1 LRRENYWKAS
11 SKNLNKRSKFAQI
24 PSQFMNTVTNS
35 LLSIVVPLYN
45 EEDNVVLLTQKIRE
59 SLSGY
64 SYQIVYVDDFSTD
77 KTRKAIKGMDDPKVH
92 LIELKKNYGQSLAL
106 AAGIDYAEGEYIITM
121 DGDLQNDPS
130 DIPQMLGH
138 AVNDDYDV
146 VTGIRQKRKD
156 SPIKKIPSKIANFLV
171 RRVTQLNIKDNGCAL
186 KVFTKDIAKGLNLY
200 GEMHRFI
207 TLLAHLEGAQIKQ
220 VPVKH
225 HARHAGVSKYGLE
238 RVFKVVADM
247 MLLLFIRKYFQRP
260 IHLFGIF
267 GVLLIILGIF
277 INIYLLIVKLGF
289 GEDIGS
295 RPLLIFGMMFIL
307 GGIQLFTIGIV
318 MELLIRTYYESQQK
332 RPYRVKKIT
341 IGDGK
346 AA

>member
-1 LRRENYWKAS
+1 
-11 SKNLNKRSKFAQI
+11 
-24 PSQFMNTVTNS
+24 MNPITS
-35 LLSIVVPLYN
+35 ELLSIVVPLYN
-45 EEDNVVLLTQKIRE
+45 EEDNVVLLTEKINE
-59 SLSGY
+59 SLDGY
-64 SYQIVYVDDFSTD
+64 SYEIIYIDDFSTD
-77 KTRKAIKGMDDPKVH
+77 KTRNVVKEIADERVH
-92 LIELKKNYGQSLAL
+92 LIALKKNYGQSLAL
-106 AAGIDYAEGEYIITM
+106 AAGIDHASGEYIITL

-130 DIPQMLGH
+130 DIPEMLKYAFSGEF
-138 AVNDDYDV
+138 DV

-156 SPIKKIPSKIANFLV
+156 SLVKKIPSKIANFLV
-171 RRVTQLNIKDNGCAL
+171 RRVTKLDIKDNGCAL
-186 KVFTKDIAKGLNLY
+186 KVFTKDIAKDLNLY

-260 IHLFGIF
+260 IHLFGIL
-267 GVLLIILGIF
+267 GVLLIIIGVF

-289 GEDIGS
+289 GQDIGT
-295 RPLLIFGMMFIL
+295 RPLLIFGLMFIL
-307 GGIQLFTIGIV
+307 AGIQLFTIGIV

-332 RPYRVKKIT
+332 RPYRIKKIT
-341 IGDGK
+341 VGGVN
-346 AA
+346 A

>member
-1 LRRENYWKAS
+1 MTPITK
-11 SKNLNKRSKFAQI
+11 
-24 PSQFMNTVTNS
+24 S

-45 EEDNVVLLTQKIRE
+45 EADNVALLTQKIHE
-59 SLSGY
+59 SLVGY
-64 SYQIVYVDDFSTD
+64 NYQIIYVDDFSTD
-77 KTRKAIKGMDDPKVH
+77 DTKSIVNKLADDKIH
-92 LIELKKNYGQSLAL
+92 LIALKKNYGQSLAL

-130 DIPQMLGH
+130 DIPPQMLEYAHSGE
-138 AVNDDYDV
+138 YDL

-156 SPIKKIPSKIANFLV
+156 SLVKKIPSKIANFLV
-171 RRVTQLNIKDNGCAL
+171 RRVTQLDIKDNGCAL
-186 KVFTKDIAKGLNLY
+186 KVFSRTIAKDLNLY

-207 TLLAHLEGAQIKQ
+207 TLLAYLEGAQIKQ

-238 RVFKVVADM
+238 RVFKVIADM

-267 GVLLIILGIF
+267 GVLLIFLGIA
-277 INIYLLIVKLGF
+277 INAYLLVVKFGF
-289 GEDIGS
+289 GQDIGT

-318 MELLIRTYYESQQK
+318 MELLIRTYYESQKK
-332 RPYRVKKIT
+332 RPYRVKKVFV
-341 IGDGK
+341 GGK
-346 AA
+346 SS

>member
-1 LRRENYWKAS
+1 MK
-11 SKNLNKRSKFAQI
+11 I
-24 PSQFMNTVTNS
+24 ITNS

-45 EEDNVVLLTQKIRE
+45 EEDNAALLTKKIHE
-59 SLSGY
+59 SLEGY
-64 SYQIVYVDDFSTD
+64 NYQIIYIDDFSTD
-77 KTRKAIKGMDDPKVH
+77 RTRKVIKDLKDEKVH

-106 AAGIDYAEGEYIITM
+106 AAGIDYAKGEYIITM

-130 DIPQMLGH
+130 DIPHMLSYAIGGE
-138 AVNDDYDV
+138 YDV

-156 SPIKKIPSKIANFLV
+156 SLAKKIPSKIANFLV
-171 RRVTQLNIKDNGCAL
+171 RRVTKLDIKDNGCAL
-186 KVFTKDIAKGLNLY
+186 KVFTKDIAKDLNLY

-207 TLLAHLEGAQIKQ
+207 TLLAYLEGAQIKQ

-267 GVLLIILGIF
+267 GVLLIILGFF
-277 INIYLLIVKLGF
+277 INIYLLIVKLT
-289 GEDIGS
+289 GEDIGT

-307 GGIQLFTIGIV
+307 AGIQLFTIGIV
-318 MELLIRTYYESQQK
+318 MELLIRTYYESQSK
-332 RPYRVKKIT
+332 RPYRIKKIFV
-341 IGDGK
+341 GDK
-346 AA
+346 SA

>member
-1 LRRENYWKAS
+1 MS
-11 SKNLNKRSKFAQI
+11 
-24 PSQFMNTVTNS
+24 TVTDS

-45 EEDNVVLLTQKIRE
+45 EEDNVVLLTQKINE
-59 SLSGY
+59 SLEGY
-64 SYQIVYVDDFSTD
+64 NYQIVYVDDFSTD
-77 KTRKAIKGMDDPKVH
+77 KTRIKVKEMDDKKVH

-130 DIPQMLGH
+130 DIPQMLEY
-138 AVNDDYDV
+138 AVNGEYDL

-156 SPIKKIPSKIANFLV
+156 SLVKKIPSKIANFLV
-171 RRVTQLNIKDNGCAL
+171 RRVTKLDIKDNGCAL
-186 KVFTKDIAKGLNLY
+186 KVFTKDIAKSLNLY
-200 GEMHRFI
+200 GEQHRFI

-225 HARHAGVSKYGLE
+225 HARHSGVSKYGLE
-238 RVFKVVADM
+238 RVFKVIADM
-247 MLLLFIRKYFQRP
+247 MLLLFVRKYFQRP

-267 GVLLIILGIF
+267 GVLLIILGVF

-289 GEDIGS
+289 DQDIGT
-295 RPLLIFGMMFIL
+295 RPLLMFGMMFIL

-332 RPYRVKKIT
+332 RPYRIKKIS

>member
-1 LRRENYWKAS
+1 MS
-11 SKNLNKRSKFAQI
+11 
-24 PSQFMNTVTNS
+24 TVTDS

-45 EEDNVVLLTQKIRE
+45 EEDNVVLLTEKINE
-59 SLSGY
+59 SLEGY
-64 SYQIVYVDDFSTD
+64 NYQIVYVDDFSTD
-77 KTRKAIKGMDDPKVH
+77 KTRIKVKEMDDKRVH

-130 DIPQMLGH
+130 DIPHMLEY
-138 AVNDDYDV
+138 AITEEYDV

-156 SPIKKIPSKIANFLV
+156 SLAKKIPSKIANFLV
-171 RRVTQLNIKDNGCAL
+171 RRVTKLDIKDNGCAL
-186 KVFTKDIAKGLNLY
+186 KVFTKDIAKSLNLY

-267 GVLLIILGIF
+267 GVLLVILGIL
-277 INIYLLIVKLGF
+277 INVYLLIVKLGF
-289 GEDIGS
+289 GQDIGT
-295 RPLLIFGMMFIL
+295 RPLLIFGMMFIV

-332 RPYRVKKIT
+332 RPYRIKKIS

>member
-1 LRRENYWKAS
+1 MS
-11 SKNLNKRSKFAQI
+11 
-24 PSQFMNTVTNS
+24 TVTDS

-45 EEDNVVLLTQKIRE
+45 EEDNAVLLTEKIHE
-59 SLSGY
+59 NLKGY
-64 SYQIVYVDDFSTD
+64 NYQIVYIDDFSTD
-77 KTRKAIKGMDDPKVH
+77 DTRKVVKNMDDNKVH

-106 AAGIDYAEGEYIITM
+106 AAGIDYAEGEYVITM

-130 DIPQMLGH
+130 DIPQMLEY
-138 AVNDDYDV
+138 AVNGDYDV

-156 SPIKKIPSKIANFLV
+156 SLVKKIPSKIANFLV
-171 RRVTQLNIKDNGCAL
+171 RRVTKLDIKDNGCAL

-207 TLLAHLEGAQIKQ
+207 TLLAHLEGGQIKQ

-267 GVLLIILGIF
+267 GVLLIILGFF

>member
-1 LRRENYWKAS
+1 
-11 SKNLNKRSKFAQI
+11 
-24 PSQFMNTVTNS
+24 MGVVTDS

-45 EEDNVVLLTQKIRE
+45 EEENVVLLTKKIHE
-59 SLSGY
+59 ALAGY
-64 SYQIVYVDDFSTD
+64 NYQIIYVDDFSTD
-77 KTRKAIKGMDDPKVH
+77 ATRTVVKNMDDEKVH

-130 DIPQMLGH
+130 DIPQMLEH
-138 AVNDDYDV
+138 AVSGEYDLI
-146 VTGIRQKRKD
+146 TGIRQKRKD
-156 SPIKKIPSKIANFLV
+156 SLVKKIPSKIANFLV
-171 RRVTQLNIKDNGCAL
+171 RRVTKLDIKDNGCAL

-225 HARHAGVSKYGLE
+225 HARHAGKSKYGLE

-267 GVLLIILGIF
+267 GVLLIILGVLIEA
-277 INIYLLIVKLGF
+277 YLLVVKFGF
-289 GEDIGS
+289 GEDIGT

-332 RPYRVKKIT
+332 RPYRIKKIT

>member
-1 LRRENYWKAS
+1 MK
-11 SKNLNKRSKFAQI
+11 
-24 PSQFMNTVTNS
+24 PVTLS
-35 LLSIVVPLYN
+35 LISIVIPLYN
-45 EEDNVVLLTQKIRE
+45 EEENVVLLTNKINE
-59 SLSGY
+59 SLKGY
-64 SYQIVYVDDFSTD
+64 LHQIIYVDDFSTD
-77 KTRKAIKGMDDPKVH
+77 LTRKVIKDMKDPNVH
-92 LIELKKNYGQSLAL
+92 LIALKKNYGQSLAL

-121 DGDLQNDPS
+121 DGDLQNDPQ
-130 DIPQMLGH
+130 DIPKMMEYVVSGE
-138 AVNDDYDV
+138 YDV

-156 SPIKKIPSKIANFLV
+156 SLVKKIPSKIANFMV
-171 RRVTQLNIKDNGCAL
+171 RRVTKLDIKDNGCAL
-186 KVFTKDIAKGLNLY
+186 KVFTRDIAKDLNLY

-225 HARHAGVSKYGLE
+225 HARNAGVSKYGLE

-277 INIYLLIVKLGF
+277 INIYLLIVKLGY
-289 GEDIGS
+289 GQDIGT

-307 GGIQLFTIGIV
+307 AGIQLFTIGIV
-318 MELLIRTYYESQQK
+318 LELLIRTYYESQNK
-332 RPYRVKKIT
+332 RPYRIKNISV
-341 IGDGK
+341 GGQSS
-346 AA
+346 

>member
-1 LRRENYWKAS
+1 MS
-11 SKNLNKRSKFAQI
+11 
-24 PSQFMNTVTNS
+24 TVTDS

-45 EEDNVVLLTQKIRE
+45 EEDNVVLLTQKINE
-59 SLSGY
+59 SLEGY
-64 SYQIVYVDDFSTD
+64 NYQIVYVDDFSTD
-77 KTRKAIKGMDDPKVH
+77 KTRIKVKEMDDKRVH

-130 DIPQMLGH
+130 DIPGMLEYAIGEE
-138 AVNDDYDV
+138 YDL

-156 SPIKKIPSKIANFLV
+156 SLVKKFPSKIANFLV
-171 RRVTQLNIKDNGCAL
+171 RRVTKLDIKDNGCAL
-186 KVFTKDIAKGLNLY
+186 KVFTKDIAKSLNLY

-267 GVLLIILGIF
+267 GVLLVILGIL
-277 INIYLLIVKLGF
+277 INVYLLIVKLGF
-289 GEDIGS
+289 GQDIGT
-295 RPLLIFGMMFIL
+295 RPLLIFGMMFIV

-332 RPYRVKKIT
+332 RPYRIKKIS

>member
-1 LRRENYWKAS
+1 
-11 SKNLNKRSKFAQI
+11 
-24 PSQFMNTVTNS
+24 MNTVTDS

-45 EEDNVVLLTQKIRE
+45 EQDNVALLTEKIHE
-59 SLSGY
+59 SLPGY
-64 SYQIVYVDDFSTD
+64 SYEIVYVDDFSTD
-77 KTRKAIKGMDDPKVH
+77 NTRKVVKEMNDGRVH

-106 AAGIDYAEGEYIITM
+106 AAGIDYAKGEYIITM

-130 DIPQMLGH
+130 DIPSMLNY
-138 AVNDDYDV
+138 AVTDEYDV

-156 SPIKKIPSKIANFLV
+156 SLIKKIPSKIANFMV
-171 RRVTQLNIKDNGCAL
+171 RRVTKLDIKDNGCAL

-267 GVLLIILGIF
+267 GVLLIILGVF

-332 RPYRVKKIT
+332 RPYRVKKIS
-341 IGDGK
+341 IGARE

>member
-1 LRRENYWKAS
+1 MS
-11 SKNLNKRSKFAQI
+11 
-24 PSQFMNTVTNS
+24 TVTDS

-45 EEDNVVLLTQKIRE
+45 EEDNVVLLTEKIHE
-59 SLSGY
+59 NLEGY
-64 SYQIVYVDDFSTD
+64 NYQIVYVDDFSTD
-77 KTRKAIKGMDDPKVH
+77 NTRKVVKDMDDHKVH

-138 AVNDDYDV
+138 AVTEEYDV

-156 SPIKKIPSKIANFLV
+156 SLVKKIPSKIANFLV
-171 RRVTQLNIKDNGCAL
+171 RRVTKLDIKDNGCAL

-207 TLLAHLEGAQIKQ
+207 TLLAYLEGGQIKQ

-267 GVLLIILGIF
+267 GVLLIILGFF

>member
-1 LRRENYWKAS
+1 MKPITS
-11 SKNLNKRSKFAQI
+11 D
-24 PSQFMNTVTNS
+24 

-45 EEDNVVLLTQKIRE
+45 EEDNVVLLTEKINE
-59 SLSGY
+59 SLVGY
-64 SYQIVYVDDFSTD
+64 SYEIIYIDDFSTD
-77 KTRKAIKGMDDPKVH
+77 NTRQVVKGMADTRVH

-106 AAGIDYAEGEYIITM
+106 AAGIDHATGAYIITM

-130 DIPQMLGH
+130 DIPQMLEY
-138 AVNDDYDV
+138 AISDEYDV

-156 SPIKKIPSKIANFLV
+156 SLVKKIPSKIANFLV
-171 RRVTQLNIKDNGCAL
+171 RRVTKLDIKDNGCAL
-186 KVFTKDIAKGLNLY
+186 KVFTKAIAKDLNLY

-260 IHLFGIF
+260 IHLFGIL
-267 GVLLIILGIF
+267 GVLLIIIGIF
-277 INIYLLIVKLGF
+277 INIYLLIVKFGF
-289 GEDIGS
+289 GQDIGT
-295 RPLLIFGMMFIL
+295 RPLLIFGLMFIL
-307 GGIQLFTIGIV
+307 AGIQLFTIGIV

-332 RPYRVKKIT
+332 RPYRIKKIT
-341 IGDGK
+341 VGGLLRS
-346 AA
+346 